1 MQLSGEPTSVRIL
14 LWIPLIMAV
23 TAAAAWAVLRGLTA
37 RAPLAELLA
46 ACAIT
51 TLAAEAAMA
60 PLVLARGAGA
70 GTGTMSQAALLG
82 TLVHLF
88 LAITLAGAAYLMR
101 LFADRGM
108 FLYLLVAF
116 YWVSLVM
123 VVIAAVRA
131 IRYAEQQQQPPPQH
145 HKSAT

>member
-1 MQLSGEPTSVRIL
+1 MRIL
-14 LWIPLIMAV
+14 FWIPSIMIV
-23 TAAAAWAVLRGLTA
+23 TGAAAWAALRGLTA
-37 RAPLAELLA
+37 HAPLPELLA

-51 TLAAEAAMA
+51 IVAAEAAMA

-70 GTGTMSQAALLG
+70 GTGAMSQAALLG

-88 LAITLAGAAYLMR
+88 LSITLAGAAYLVHR
-101 LFADRGM
+101 FADRGM

-123 VVIAAVRA
+123 VVIAALRA
-131 IRYAEQQQQPPPQH
+131 IRQAEQQQHHLTSQH
-145 HKSAT
+145 RNSAT

>member
-1 MQLSGEPTSVRIL
+1 VRIL
-14 LWIPLIMAV
+14 FWIPLIMAV
-23 TAAAAWAVLRGLTA
+23 TAAAAWAALRGLAA
-37 RAPLAELLA
+37 RAPLPELLA
-46 ACAIT
+46 ACAIA

-60 PLVLARGAGA
+60 PLVLARSSRA
-70 GTGTMSQAALLG
+70 GTGGMSQAALLG

-101 LFADRGM
+101 LFADRGT

-131 IRYAEQQQQPPPQH
+131 IRQAEQQQQQQQQQPPMPQH
-145 HKSAT
+145 RNSAM